1 MTPLRALWFTSGM
14 GVIGIVMAEDHGEI
28 YYLIGIAQGM
38 HEQIDVNNITA
49 LGAKLPQAAGETLFG
64 IKKGKKK

>member
-1 MTPLRALWFTSGM
+1 MIPMRALWFTSGM
-14 GVIGIVMAEDHGEI
+14 GVIGIVMAEDQGDTH
-28 YYLIGIAQGM
+28 YLIGIAQGM

-49 LGAKLPQAAGETLFG
+49 LGAKLPQAAGEVLFG

>member
-1 MTPLRALWFTSGM
+1 
-14 GVIGIVMAEDHGEI
+14 VMAEDHGEI

-49 LGAKLPQAAGETLFG
+49 LGAKLPQAAGEVLFG